1 MSSVTSPGPRSGV
14 GQLLLFP
21 AAPRPGRRA
30 PSRGRPPVTP
40 GRNAR
45 MAARLDGLA
54 RGADGDARACA
65 RAGDVVGE
73 REARDRAADS
83 RRAAALL
90 RAGPAGV
97 GRLLA
102 S

>member
-1 MSSVTSPGPRSGV
+1 
-14 GQLLLFP
+14 
-21 AAPRPGRRA
+21 
-30 PSRGRPPVTP
+30 
-40 GRNAR
+40 

-54 RGADGDARACA
+54 READRDAHACR

-73 REARDRAADS
+73 SEARDRAADS

-90 RAGPAGV
+90 RGGPAGV